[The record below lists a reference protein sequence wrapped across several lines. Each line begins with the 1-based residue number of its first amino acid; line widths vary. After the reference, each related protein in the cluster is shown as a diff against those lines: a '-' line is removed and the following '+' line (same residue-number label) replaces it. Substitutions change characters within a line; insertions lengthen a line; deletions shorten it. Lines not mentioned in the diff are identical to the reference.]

1 MARSKFRE
9 EKIRILMREG
19 YPFKQAVA
27 IAYDMEKKKKGQ
39 DGLTT
44 DGALN
49 RLADRM
55 RENRAERRLRR
66 TKVEQSEMTDE
77 ELNQMMNLIA
87 ATTGGKPT
95 PSAGYFDPATRTAEV
110 DFDERF
116 KPDDLNK
123 PTDPDE
129 ILGHELIHSTQIG
142 PLRQLAEKLDFETA
156 PRIQDPEIRD
166 SFKDLRK
173 TIKDR
178 GMEDTLSDYGN
189 YMAGSRSQR
198 GEYEAIMKT
207 GITSAIAQGVDLS
220 GDFDS
225 IASNLKQNAG
235 TTNIRQLADFMNN
248 SWDDNQKQII
258 MKAINSSKDF
268 TPYTIEQT
276 RR

>member
-1 MARSKFRE
+1 MK
-9 EKIRILMREG
+9 EG

-27 IAYDMEKKKKGQ
+27 IAYNMEKKKKGQ

-44 DGALN
+44 EGLLN

-55 RENRAERRLRR
+55 RERRAERRLGR
-66 TKVEQSEMTDE
+66 TKVKQSEMTDE

-87 ATTGGKPT
+87 ATTGGAAA
-95 PSAGYFDPATRTAEV
+95 PSAGYFNPATRTAEV

-123 PTDPDE
+123 PTDPNE
-129 ILGHELIHSTQIG
+129 ILTHELIHSTQFG
-142 PLRQLAEKLDFETA
+142 PLRQLAEKLGFDTA
-156 PRIQDPEIRD
+156 PRVQDPEIRD

-173 TIKDR
+173 TIKQR
-178 GMEDTLSDYGN
+178 GMEDSLSDYGN

-207 GITSAIAQGVDLS
+207 GITSALAQGVDLS

-225 IASNLKQNAG
+225 IAKNLEENAG
-235 TTNIRQLADFMNN
+235 TTNIRQLADFMDND
-248 SWDDNQKQII
+248 WDENQKQII
-258 MKAINSSKDF
+258 MRAIESSKVF
-268 TPYTIEQT
+268 EPYTIEQT

>member
-1 MARSKFRE
+1 
-9 EKIRILMREG
+9 MREG

-27 IAYDMEKKKKGQ
+27 IAYNMEKKKKGQ

-44 DGALN
+44 QGLLN

-55 RENRAERRLRR
+55 RERRAERRLGR
-66 TKVEQSEMTDE
+66 TKVKQSEMTDE
-77 ELNQMMNLIA
+77 ELNQMMDLIG

-95 PSAGYFDPATRTAEV
+95 PSAGYFDAATRTAEV

-123 PTDPDE
+123 PTDPNE
-129 ILGHELIHSTQIG
+129 ILVHELIHSTQYG
-142 PLRQLAEKLDFETA
+142 PLRQLAQKFLETTNLDEYVTTT
-156 PRIQDPEIRD
+156 PRVQDPDIRD

-173 TIKDR
+173 TIKQR
-178 GMEDTLSDYGN
+178 GMEDSLSDYGN

-207 GITSAIAQGVDLS
+207 GITSALAQGVDLS

-225 IASNLKQNAG
+225 IAKNLKENAG

-248 SWDDNQKQII
+248 DWDENQKQII
-258 MKAINSSKDF
+258 MRAIESSKVF
-268 TPYTIEQT
+268 EPYTIEQT

>member
-9 EKIRILMREG
+9 EKIRILMKEG

-27 IAYDMEKKKKGQ
+27 IAYNMEKKKKGQ

-44 DGALN
+44 EGLLN

-55 RENRAERRLRR
+55 RERRAERRLGR
-66 TKVEQSEMTDE
+66 TDVKQSEMTDKQ
-77 ELNQMMNLIA
+77 LNYMMDLIG
-87 ATTGGKPT
+87 ATTGGAGRP
-95 PSAGYFDPATRTAEV
+95 PAGYFDPRTRTAEV

-123 PTDPDE
+123 PTDPNE
-129 ILGHELIHSTQIG
+129 ILTHELIHSTQYG
-142 PLRQLAEKLDFETA
+142 PLRQLAEKLGFDTA
-156 PRIQDPEIRD
+156 PRVQDPEIRD
-166 SFKDLRK
+166 SFKDLRR
-173 TIKDR
+173 TIKQR
-178 GMEDTLSDYGN
+178 GMEDSLSDYGN

-207 GITSAIAQGVDLS
+207 GITSALAQGVDLS

-225 IASNLKQNAG
+225 IAKNLKENAG

-248 SWDDNQKQII
+248 DWDENQKQII
-258 MKAINSSKDF
+258 MRAIESSKVF
-268 TPYTIEQT
+268 EPYTIEQT